1 MHGINMVNMFTSN
14 LERVLQLHTC
24 NGSLLKYIGLQ
35 RKSAKV
41 YRLSSGIS
49 EEAGSETD
57 RRISVDFRES
67 WCEQCACTVL
77 INVLAP
83 ILPLNS
89 NKMRFESHTIHI
101 NKVEF
106 CIFLFIYLVA
116 GIDVA
121 IKFFYHHLA
130 LSLCLFLVA
139 QKVILL

>member
-24 NGSLLKYIGLQ
+24 NGSLLKLP
-35 RKSAKV
+35 AKV

-116 GIDVA
+116 G
-121 IKFFYHHLA
+121 F
-130 LSLCLFLVA
+130 
-139 QKVILL
+139 